1 MGCTVSLVCCEALEP
16 GPPCGPQ
23 PPGSPPA
30 PARPERWEPGASV
43 RAESGRLPLQDEAPS
58 QPQPV
63 PTAPLAF
70 ALVGAAVSGC
80 SLPLPSILQLSGDP

>member
-30 PARPERWEPGASV
+30 PARPERWDPGASV
-43 RAESGRLPLQDEAPS
+43 RAESGRLPLQ
-58 QPQPV
+58 
-63 PTAPLAF
+63 
-70 ALVGAAVSGC
+70 VGRRGATGEGERVAVAGPARLTC
-80 SLPLPSILQLSGDP
+80 DR